1 MLAKPDMCNIAHRGA
16 RSLAPENTMAAI
28 EKAWEIGADG
38 IEVDVRVTLDEKL
51 IVVHDES
58 LQRTT
63 NVDRLYP
70 ERQND
75 QVGTFL
81 LSEIRRLD
89 AGSWFIRNDP
99 FKEIAADAVTA
110 TDLAGFKSCTIP
122 TLVEI
127 LEFVYNHS
135 WYVNIE
141 LKEPL
146 PPSSLDQLVTLID
159 TTGLP
164 AALFA
169 ISSFNHFY
177 LRALQKMRPEWE
189 YNALIGGS
197 EHRPQD
203 WGNYDFKVY
212 NANVRLTDEEQ
223 IARAR
228 AHGCRINLYTVN
240 DPEQMKRF
248 LAAGVEKIITDYPQV
263 LAALVR

>member
-1 MLAKPDMCNIAHRGA
+1 MLARPRICNIAHRGA

-28 EKAWEIGADG
+28 EKAWEVGADG
-38 IEVDVRVTLDEKL
+38 VEVDVRATLDEEL
-51 IVVHDES
+51 VILHDQS

-63 NVDRLYP
+63 NVDQLYP
-70 ERQND
+70 ARTND
-75 QVGTFL
+75 PVYTFL
-81 LSEIRRLD
+81 LNEVQYLD
-89 AGSWFIRNDP
+89 AGSWFIRKDP
-99 FKEIAADAVTA
+99 CKEIAAGAVAASELTA
-110 TDLAGFKSCTIP
+110 FKTCTVPRLEEALA
-122 TLVEI
+122 
-127 LEFVYNHS
+127 FVNERS

-146 PPSSLDQLVTLID
+146 PPSSLEQLARLIE

-164 AALFA
+164 AARFA
-169 ISSFNHFY
+169 ISSFNHSY
-177 LRALQKMRPEWE
+177 LRALQEMRPAWE

-197 EHRPQD
+197 RIQPQN
-203 WGNYDFKVY
+203 WGDYGFKVY

-228 AHGCRINLYTVN
+228 ARGCRVNLYTVN

-263 LAALVR
+263 LAAILR

>member
-1 MLAKPDMCNIAHRGA
+1 MCNIAHRGA

-38 IEVDVRVTLDEKL
+38 IEVDVRVTLDEEL
-51 IVVHDES
+51 IILHDES

-75 QVGTFL
+75 PVGTFL

-89 AGSWFIRNDP
+89 AGSWFIHNDP
-99 FKEIAADAVTA
+99 FKEIAAGAVTA

-127 LEFVYNHS
+127 LEFVYDHS

-146 PPSSLDQLVTLID
+146 PPASLDQLMTLID
-159 TTGLP
+159 TAGLP

-177 LRALQKMRPEWE
+177 LQALQKMRPEWE
-189 YNALIGGS
+189 YNGLIGGS
-197 EHRPQD
+197 ENQPQD

-228 AHGCRINLYTVN
+228 AHGCRVNLYTVN
-240 DPEQMKRF
+240 DPGQMKRF